1 MRLKPVTESVT
12 LSIIRL
18 NLQNPTQQMM
28 ERLRQRHH
36 ILLLVCFCVCFL
48 TGLSADK
55 VEWKQVGEHV
65 EIACSTRLQ
74 NQGGMYLYHTYHKT
88 REVFYLTP
96 GMKCTPKLPFGNRI
110 KVRGL
115 FANLHA
121 TVSNLTVNDTGVFWC
136 QYVRF
141 DKAKQY
147 PSESNNNPTQ
157 QLLVVDGLEK
167 ECPTTAPVTEAS
179 EEPIQMST
187 LLLVSAITACS
198 LFLLVLII
206 LLICVKRCCAES
218 GKFKPR
224 PQSDSGLPA
233 HRSDSVYE
241 QMRPQRATSHSSGR
255 VLLNPAYMHSP
266 NYA

>member
-1 MRLKPVTESVT
+1 
-12 LSIIRL
+12 
-18 NLQNPTQQMM
+18 MM
-28 ERLRQRHH
+28 ESLRRCHH

-88 REVFYLTP
+88 REVFYLNP
-96 GMKCTPKLPFGNRI
+96 GMKCTPRLPFDKRI
-110 KVRGL
+110 RVTGS
-115 FANLHA
+115 FTNVHA

-136 QYVRF
+136 RYLRF
-141 DKAKQY
+141 DGAKESR
-147 PSESNNNPTQ
+147 SESNNNPT
-157 QLLVVDGLEK
+157 LLVVNGLEK

-187 LLLVSAITACS
+187 LLVVSAITACS

-206 LLICVKRCCAES
+206 LLICVRRCCGEN

-224 PQSDSGLPA
+224 PPPGVGLPA

-241 QMRPQRATSHSSGR
+241 QMRPQRATSMSHSSGQ
-255 VLLNPAYMHSP
+255 VLLNPAYMPSP
-266 NYA
+266 RFA